1 MISQYSTVV
10 VTEIRHPPTFY
21 DPFKINKALPQVGDR
36 GAVVDLLRGFGQP
49 DRYVVEC
56 VSASG
61 ETIWLSDFSAD
72 ELALA
77 PSGA

>member
-1 MISQYSTVV
+1 MISKYSTVV

-21 DPFKINKALPQVGDR
+21 DPFKINKVPPQVGDR
-36 GAVVDLLRGFGQP
+36 GAVVDLLRGFGLP

-56 VSASG
+56 VSGPG
-61 ETIWLSDFSAD
+61 ETIWLGDFSAD

-77 PSGA
+77 PADA

>member
-10 VTEIRHPPTFY
+10 VTEIRNPPTFY
-21 DPFKINKALPQVGDR
+21 DPFKINKAVPQVGDR

-49 DRYVVEC
+49 DRYVVES

-77 PSGA
+77 PPGA